1 MDKVAQELRVGVATL
16 ERWRAKALGA
26 PRTERTWTATARLEA
41 VMAIAA
47 LATPAEVRARPE
59 ETRKDRRRIQE
70 LEREMRRKDKALA
83 ETAALLVLS
92 KTSRRYPRGRGR
104 TIPLK
109 DRQTF
114 AQNIR
119 QAQAA
124 GACLHAAC
132 ALAGIDSRAL
142 LGRGLGLRT
151 GIGVQ
156 RLCARR

>member
-1 MDKVAQELRVGVATL
+1 
-16 ERWRAKALGA
+16 
-26 PRTERTWTATARLEA
+26 
-41 VMAIAA
+41 MAIAA

-59 ETRKDRRRIQE
+59 ETRKDQRRIQE
-70 LEREMRRKDKALA
+70 LEREMRRKDKGKDKALA

>member
-1 MDKVAQELRVGVATL
+1 MI
-16 ERWRAKALGA
+16 
-26 PRTERTWTATARLEA
+26 ATAALDETARSAWCREQGLYPSDLEA
-41 VMAIAA
+41 WRDQAIAA

-70 LEREMRRKDKALA
+70 REREMRRKDKALA